1 MTHHVFD
8 SKLLPKGFKF
18 PKSFSQLM
26 RDPTATRIG
35 PWWFLHRYPE
45 SANFWLEELR
55 EEYPSR
61 SLVPFAKFSVFD
73 DIACFNGADTS
84 GDPKIYYAFEGASPG
99 GTLRTK
105 VPTRISNGGSHKRN
119 ETRNNGR
126 LRAEANSSN

>member
-1 MTHHVFD
+1 
-8 SKLLPKGFKF
+8 
-18 PKSFSQLM
+18 M
-26 RDPTATRIG
+26 RDPTATQIG

-73 DIACFNGADTS
+73 DIACFDGADTS

-99 GTLRTK
+99 WDAQNQG
-105 VPTRISNGGSHKRN
+105 PNSHFERWIAQAKRD
-119 ETRNNGR
+119 
-126 LRAEANSSN
+126 AEQWKAEEARSLG